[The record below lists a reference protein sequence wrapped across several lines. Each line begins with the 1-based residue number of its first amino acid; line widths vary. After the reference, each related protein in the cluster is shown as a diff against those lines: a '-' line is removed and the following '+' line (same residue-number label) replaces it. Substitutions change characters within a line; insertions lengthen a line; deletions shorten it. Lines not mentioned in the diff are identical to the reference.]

1 MSKNKK
7 KNTINKFTCDKQIKT
22 LYTSSIIG
30 GLSITGAWVAILA
43 SRGYSLV
50 QIGIAETVF
59 HITSLLFEIPSGV
72 LADVFGRKRMLLVS
86 TILNMIGC
94 SVMIGSDNLIHVCI
108 AMAFFAG
115 NYNFAS
121 GTGDALAYDSLKLA
135 DRQSEYA
142 KYESNQ
148 LIIYRLSEG
157 ISTLCAGVA
166 LMIGYRLAYSTSLV
180 NGVIQLLILQTL
192 IEVRGDENE
201 NQEEKQEE
209 QQEQNHQQIAGSIKS
224 ELIKCFLESIAF
236 LKSAKKAVFLM
247 FCNSFVGAIDILL
260 LFFLQAKLLES
271 GIPHMLLGA
280 ALFVMQ
286 SGGIIGAKIIF
297 LLQKMKYR
305 NIAVMA
311 ALLVVFGVAL
321 SASGITV
328 IMVLGGFI
336 AALGDDALQVR
347 TNAKLQDMFPSE
359 QRATLISV
367 ESFTFSVIMILLSP
381 LAGLFFSRW

>member
-50 QIGIAETVF
+50 EIGIAETVF

-180 NGVIQLLILQTL
+180 NGLIQLLILHTL

-201 NQEEKQEE
+201 KQKEKQK
-209 QQEQNHQQIAGSIKS
+209 QKQEQKHRQIAGSIKS

-280 ALFVMQ
+280 ALFLMQ
-286 SGGIIGAKIIF
+286 SGGILGAKIIF

-321 SASGITV
+321 EASGITV
-328 IMVLGGFI
+328 IMVIGGFI